1 MLRQGV
7 GRLIRSQSDVGVAVI
22 LDRRIADKPYG
33 RRFIKS
39 LPPML
44 TTRNLDNIARFLE
57 EASDAGPG

>member
-1 MLRQGV
+1 
-7 GRLIRSQSDVGVAVI
+7 VAVI

-33 RRFIKS
+33 RRFIRS

-44 TTRNLDNIARFLE
+44 TTRNLDNISRFLA